1 MNPIVGTIK
10 KLQEMLVANT
20 AVPNDIKLRALEQL
34 SRSAISIQYGGNG
47 ASFETTE
54 KYIEFLCQLPWET
67 QSTDNLDIVQ
77 AQHVID
83 SRHYGLPRVKE
94 RMMEYLASVIL
105 VKRKSAKAVLRAPS
119 LLFVGLAGTGK
130 TTFANIIAETLGR
143 KSFLIPFGGLTNALD
158 LRGYS
163 KTTPYA
169 QPGIILRALAKCG
182 TRNPVIILDEMDRV
196 HSQDSAGIMGALL
209 ELLDPNQNTTFT
221 DYFLDYPFDLSQV
234 MFIGTANNTHEISTA
249 VMDRMEI
256 VQMPS
261 YNDDEKIIIG
271 KTFVL
276 PKKIAAAGLEPTQ
289 LTVDEGVWPKL
300 VRPLGFEPGIRSLER
315 LIESVVRKVALQI
328 VSGQYETFTLTEENM
343 FHYVDMTLASAG
355 S

>member
-1 MNPIVGTIK
+1 MNPIVGTIQ
-10 KLQEMLVANT
+10 KLQDALVANT
-20 AVPNDIKLRALEQL
+20 AIPSEVRMRALEQL

-47 ASFETTE
+47 SSFETVE
-54 KYIEFLCQLPWET
+54 KYIEFICQLPWET
-67 QSTDNLDIVQ
+67 ESTDNLDIAQ
-77 AQHVID
+77 AQRVID
-83 SRHYGLPRVKE
+83 SRHYGMPKVKE
-94 RMMEYLASVIL
+94 RLMQYLASVIL

-130 TTFANIIAETLGR
+130 TTFASIIAETLGR
-143 KSFLIPFGGLTNALD
+143 KSYLIPFGGLTNALD

-169 QPGIILRALAKCG
+169 QPGTILRAIARCG

-209 ELLDPNQNTTFT
+209 ELLDPNQNTIFS

-234 MFIGTANNTHEISTA
+234 MFIGTANNTHDISTA
-249 VMDRMEI
+249 VLDRMEI
-256 VQMPS
+256 VEMPP
-261 YNDDEKIIIG
+261 YNDNEKIIIG

-276 PKKIAAAGLEPTQ
+276 PKKLSAAGLESSQ
-289 LTVDEGVWPKL
+289 LTIDEAVWPRL

-315 LIESVVRKVALQI
+315 LIESIVRKVALQI
-328 VSGQYETFTLTEENM
+328 VSGQYQTFSLTEENM
-343 FHYVDMTLASAG
+343 HHYVDTTLASAG